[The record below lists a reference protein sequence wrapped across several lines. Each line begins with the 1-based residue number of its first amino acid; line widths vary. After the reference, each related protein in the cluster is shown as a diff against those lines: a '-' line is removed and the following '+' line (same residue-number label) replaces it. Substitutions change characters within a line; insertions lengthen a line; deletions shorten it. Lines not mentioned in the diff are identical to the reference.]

1 VRTRIALVAI
11 TSVALI
17 TVSILEQA
25 ATAPSAHAGVTSS
38 SPAKSSPLQVMP
50 PKVVAHPVLQ
60 SDAPLLT
67 GSSLLLGLP
76 TTLASLPFTGTAAP
90 AVAPIAAAA
99 PAPAPAP
106 TPAAAPAP
114 VAAAPPAPPATPAD
128 TVTPVQR
135 EEWERVA
142 MCEEGGDWTSDGGRF
157 SGGLGI
163 TRTNWDAY
171 GGKAYAPEGAMA
183 TEDQQI
189 MVAERIESS
198 PPDQYGCH
206 GW

>member
-11 TSVALI
+11 ISVALI
-17 TVSILEQA
+17 TANILEQA
-25 ATAPSAHAGVTSS
+25 ATAPSAHAGITSS
-38 SPAKSSPLQVMP
+38 SPTKSSPIHAMP
-50 PKVVAHPVLQ
+50 PEVVARPVLQ
-60 SDAPLLT
+60 SDAPLLA

-76 TTLASLPFTGTAAP
+76 TTLPSLPFTGTAAP
-90 AVAPIAAAA
+90 SVASTVVAA
-99 PAPAPAP
+99 
-106 TPAAAPAP
+106 PAAAPTAVTAPAP
-114 VAAAPPAPPATPAD
+114 VTAAPPPPPATPVD

-142 MCEEGGDWTSDGGRF
+142 MCEEGGDWASDSGRF

-171 GGKAYAPEGAMA
+171 GGEAYAPEGAMA

-189 MVAERIESS
+189 MVAERIEPS

>member
-1 VRTRIALVAI
+1 VRTRIALVATI
-11 TSVALI
+11 SVALI
-17 TVSILEQA
+17 TVIILEQA

-38 SPAKSSPLQVMP
+38 SATKSSPLHVMP
-50 PKVVAHPVLQ
+50 PKVVAHPVRQ

-76 TTLASLPFTGTAAP
+76 TTLPSLPFTGTAAP
-90 AVAPIAAAA
+90 SVASTAVAA
-99 PAPAPAP
+99 PAPAPAAV
-106 TPAAAPAP
+106 TPPAP
-114 VAAAPPAPPATPAD
+114 VAAAPPPPPATPVD

-142 MCEEGGDWTSDGGRF
+142 LCEEGGDWASDGRRF

-163 TRTNWDAY
+163 TRANWDAY
-171 GGKAYAPEGAMA
+171 GGEAYAPEGAMA

-189 MVAERIESS
+189 MVAERIESR